1 MPFLRDCAAAA
12 AAVAESSRV
21 YDADSGAR
29 DEEGLSIEVGAVDG
43 CVRCDDV
50 RGGGIGPP
58 LAMEV
63 EVAGTTGD
71 EWVEGGRGCARGVFM
86 AEFVATAGEWYVC
99 GVVGV

>member
-1 MPFLRDCAAAA
+1 M
-12 AAVAESSRV
+12 
-21 YDADSGAR
+21 
-29 DEEGLSIEVGAVDG
+29 
-43 CVRCDDV
+43 

-86 AEFVATAGEWYVC
+86 AEFVDTAGEWYVC